1 MWSLFCKKC
10 GFKGEEG
17 KYYPFCPVCK
27 SSLYI
32 KGEPPNFESILGEGN
47 TPIVKE
53 NISKNDVYFKL
64 EYLNPTGSF
73 KDRGVSYSLQL
84 ATKLNY
90 NCSVEDSSG
99 NTGISTAAFSSR
111 LGIMSKIVIP
121 KYAPSGKKSILRSLG
136 AQVIESE
143 TRDEASNIA
152 EELSKDCFYVSHA
165 RNPFFIE
172 GMKKVADEI
181 KHVKPRGIIVPSS
194 SFSLFLGTY
203 YGLKEKGI
211 NVKMF
216 AVQGKETASL
226 KEFIDPIYES
236 KGKESKLADGLALK
250 KAPRIYDALNVIKE
264 SNGGLLVIDD
274 DEIKIGLKKLWNLGY
289 MVEPTSAVSYI
300 ALIKLYELNYD
311 ISNYIA
317 MLTGNGLKFYDMI
330 EKIVSNLQ

>member
-10 GFKGEEG
+10 GFEGEEN
-17 KYYPFCPVCK
+17 KYYPYCPVCK

-32 KGEPPNFESILGEGN
+32 KGIPPKFRSILGEGN

-53 NISKNDVYFKL
+53 SINKNDVYFKL

-84 ATKLNY
+84 ASQLKY
-90 NCSVEDSSG
+90 KCSVEDSSG

-111 LGIMSKIVIP
+111 LGIKSKIVIP
-121 KYAPSGKKSILRSLG
+121 KYAPPGKKSILRSLG
-136 AQVIESE
+136 AEVIESE

-152 EELSKDCFYVSHA
+152 EELSKECFYVSHA

-172 GMKKVADEI
+172 GMKSIAEEI
-181 KHVKPRGIIVPSS
+181 KHINPRGIVVPTS

-203 YGLKEKGI
+203 YGLKEIGI
-211 NVKMF
+211 NAKMF

-226 KEFIDPIYES
+226 REFIEPIYES

-250 KAPRIYDALNVIKE
+250 KAPRVYDALSVIKE

-274 DEIKIGLKKLWNLGY
+274 EEIKLGLKKLWNLGY

-300 ALIKLYELNYD
+300 ALIKLNELNYD
-311 ISNYIA
+311 INKYVA
-317 MLTGNGLKFYDMI
+317 MLTGNGLKFYDLI
-330 EKIVSNLQ
+330 EKIISKI